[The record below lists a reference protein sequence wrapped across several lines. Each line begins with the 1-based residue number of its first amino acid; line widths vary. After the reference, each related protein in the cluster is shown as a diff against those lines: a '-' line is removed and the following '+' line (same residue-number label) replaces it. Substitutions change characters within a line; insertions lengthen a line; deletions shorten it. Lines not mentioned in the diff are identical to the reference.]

1 MNKTTT
7 NQTNVETTNNEK
19 NILSFP
25 EEAEDFCLK
34 ESIQIPSGFMEEVYF
49 NKETKEISFSSPM
62 STNSWTRSDDKVGI
76 IEHFNFSDMEGW
88 KKIDDEFVEV
98 DDQLN
103 ETDETFKD
111 IEYERYYEDSSIIT
125 TEDAI
130 YRMDTEGWY
139 EGIVNNISEQ
149 MEVDQ

>member
-1 MNKTTT
+1 MNK
-7 NQTNVETTNNEK
+7 NNNVETNNEK

-62 STNSWTRSDDKVGI
+62 SKNSWTRSEDKVGE
-76 IEHFNFSDMEGW
+76 IESFNFSDLEGW
-88 KKIDDEFVEV
+88 KTIDEEFVEV

-103 ETDETFKD
+103 ETDPNFKYT
-111 IEYERYYEDSSIIT
+111 ECPRYYEFSSIIT

-139 EGIVNNISEQ
+139 EGIVNNISAQ